1 MEVCMKKNL
10 LLASFAY
17 VLLCATSCTTVKKTA
32 STVNVQNTVCTT
44 PTVAD
49 LEVMNKVE
57 LRKEW
62 HFRPFH
68 IGEPKLGT
76 VKGNFI
82 SESLQKLDA
91 DILLEPQVSFS
102 RTSYGPRVLI
112 ITGYPA
118 KYKNFRKATGE
129 DLEALNAC
137 SIPDKSEKLNASS
150 GGLIGIF
157 KKEVK

>member
-1 MEVCMKKNL
+1 MKKNF
-10 LLASFAY
+10 LLAVMAST
-17 VLLCATSCTTVKKTA
+17 LLCASCTTVKKTA
-32 STVNVQNTVCTT
+32 STVNVQNIVCTS

-49 LEVMNKVE
+49 LEVMDKVE
-57 LRKEW
+57 LKKEW

-82 SESLQKLDA
+82 SESLQKMGA
-91 DILLEPQVSFS
+91 DVLLEPQVNFS

-118 KYKNFRKATGE
+118 KYKNFRTATSE
-129 DLEALNAC
+129 ELEALKAYPTPN
-137 SIPDKSEKLNASS
+137 KTEKLNASS

-157 KKEVK
+157 KKDIK